1 MDQKIKNYI
10 DSQRPIKQMPGYGLI
25 DLSKY
30 IPSDEEVF
38 INMLEYMSYWS
49 SQWMFDYMTKNKF
62 CNLLEY
68 SLFSSN
74 LFKLVDVR
82 QYKHIV
88 IEKIVN
94 NFGYSDYSSRNMND
108 IEVLSNPRYW
118 YQHLLKWCETD
129 TQGMK
134 MLRELKLERI
144 LNEN

>member
-10 DSQRPIKQMPGYGLI
+10 DSQRPIKQMPGYGMI

-38 INMLEYMSYWS
+38 INMLEYMSYWG
-49 SQWMFDYMTKNKF
+49 SQWLFDYLTKNKF
-62 CNLLEY
+62 CELLEY

-74 LFKLVDVR
+74 LFELVDVR

-94 NFGYSDYSSRNMND
+94 NIGYSSYNSRNMND
-108 IEVLSNPRYW
+108 QEVLSNPYYW
-118 YQHLLKWCETD
+118 YQYLLKWCKTD
-129 TQGMK
+129 AQGMK

-144 LNEN
+144 LYQM